1 MRVTAL
7 LLTLLLAT
15 AAVTATAGAATA
27 KRTDTVRHV
36 TLRGKSRSMR
46 ARIALRGVE
55 GQVCWRFTKRK
66 GFTKPTAAAIH
77 KGAKGKTG
85 AIVVPL
91 GSKFARTGC
100 VKTLRSRIAAIQ
112 AKPKAYYVNVTSARF
127 PTGAVR
133 GQL

>member
-27 KRTDTVRHV
+27 KRTDTVRHI
-36 TLRGKSRSMR
+36 TLRGAHRSLR

-66 GFTKPTAAAIH
+66 GFTKPTVAAIH
-77 KGAKGKTG
+77 KGARGRSG
-85 AIVVPL
+85 ATVVPL
-91 GSKFARTGC
+91 GSKFARSGC
-100 VKTLRSRIAAIQ
+100 VKVSRTLIAAIQ
-112 AKPKAYYVNVTSARF
+112 AKPKAYYVTVASGRF
-127 PTGAVR
+127 PAGAVR